1 MNHDL
6 ITLQPDRPPII
17 TSEIE
22 LIRFY
27 HDTDA
32 KAAVEQMIAGTYVLV
47 EELYSNGLEILAEL
61 KRTLLVYYTDKK
73 FQGQRDF
80 RSAFREASHRL
91 LVEVKGHKLLVKKAP
106 MIGWLKVLYP
116 EIADFYVSF
125 PEIQGM
131 NSAWQWYQ
139 KGIEVKTLGITLHPF
154 YGTYFPTRFDH
165 LTLFDK
171 WLKKYVGSKEKAI
184 EIGVGSGIL
193 SFQLIQNG
201 FKSIFASDTNKN
213 AIIGVAQECKRLGYE
228 ENITLN
234 HGDLF
239 ENCDVK
245 ADVIVFNPPW
255 LLAKHT
261 LEEGFD
267 KAIYYEKELFPRFFE
282 QALKHLTP
290 EGKLVLL
297 FSNLAQ
303 VIDEK
308 SSHPII
314 EELRNNNRFRKE
326 LHLRRDVSAS
336 SKKTKRTD
344 SRENEKV
351 ELWVLAPKE
360 KEALS

>member
-1 MNHDL
+1 MNQDL
-6 ITLQPDRPPII
+6 VSLNPDRPAII

-22 LIRFY
+22 AISFY
-27 HDTDA
+27 RNTDV
-32 KAAVEQMIAGTYVLV
+32 KAAVQQMIAGTYVVV
-47 EELYSNGLEILAEL
+47 EEYYSNGLDVLVEL
-61 KRTLLVYYTDKK
+61 KRHLLGTYKEK
-73 FQGQRDF
+73 SFQGQRDY

-91 LVEVKGHKLLVKKAP
+91 LLEVKDNKLRAKKSP
-106 MIGWLKVLYP
+106 DIGWLKVLYP
-116 EIADFYVSF
+116 EISEFYVSF
-125 PEIQGM
+125 PDVQGM

-165 LTLFDK
+165 LLLFDK
-171 WLKKYVGSKEKAI
+171 WLKKYTGSKEKAI

-201 FKSIFASDTNKN
+201 FENIFATDTNKN
-213 AIIGVAQECKRLGYE
+213 AIIGVVQESKRLGYE
-228 ENITLN
+228 EKITLN

-261 LEEGFD
+261 LEEGLD
-267 KAIYYEKELFPRFFE
+267 KAIYYEEDLFPRFFE
-282 QALKHLTP
+282 QAQKHLSP
-290 EGKLVLL
+290 EGKIVLL

-303 VIDEK
+303 VVDEG
-308 SSHPII
+308 SPHPII
-314 EELRNNNRFRKE
+314 EELRNNHRFRKE

-344 SRENEKV
+344 EREHEKV
-351 ELWVLAPKE
+351 ELWVLAVT
-360 KEALS
+360 

>member
-1 MNHDL
+1 MKHDFSS
-6 ITLQPDRPPII
+6 LQPDKPPII

-27 HDTDA
+27 HDTNV

-47 EELYSNGLEILAEL
+47 EEYFSDGLGILAEL
-61 KRTLLVYYTDKK
+61 KRTLLGYYTDTK

-80 RSAFREASHRL
+80 RSTFREVSHRL

-106 MIGWLKVLYP
+106 KIGWLEVLYP
-116 EIADFYVSF
+116 EISEFYISF
-125 PEIQGM
+125 PEAQGM

-154 YGTYFPTRFDH
+154 YGTYFPTRFEH
-165 LTLFDK
+165 LTLFDR

-201 FKSIFASDTNKN
+201 FKTIFASDTNKN

-261 LEEGFD
+261 LEEGLD
-267 KAIYYEKELFPRFFE
+267 KAIYYEEELFPRFFE
-282 QALKHLTP
+282 QAQKHLTCN
-290 EGKLVLL
+290 GKIVLL

-303 VIDEK
+303 VIDEQ
-308 SSHPII
+308 SLHPII
-314 EELRNNNRFRKE
+314 EELRNNHRFRKE

-344 SRENEKV
+344 SREHEKV
-351 ELWVLAPKE
+351 ELWVLSQRIKE
-360 KEALS
+360 KSD

>member
-1 MNHDL
+1 MNHDFL
-6 ITLQPDRPPII
+6 SLQPDRPPII

-22 LIRFY
+22 VIRFY
-27 HDTDA
+27 HDTDV
-32 KAAVEQMIAGTYVLV
+32 KAAAQQMIAGTYILV
-47 EELYSNGLEILAEL
+47 EEFYSNGLEILAEL
-61 KRTLLVYYTDKK
+61 KRTLLNYYSDKK
-73 FQGQRDF
+73 FQGQRDY
-80 RSAFREASHRL
+80 RSAFRKASHLL
-91 LVEVKGHKLLVKKAP
+91 LVEVQEHKLLVEKAP
-106 MIGWLKVLYP
+106 QIGWLKLLYP
-116 EIADFYVSF
+116 EISEFYISF

-131 NSAWQWYQ
+131 NSAWQWYK

-171 WLKKYVGSKEKAI
+171 WLKKYVGSKERAI
-184 EIGVGSGIL
+184 EIGIGSGIL

-201 FKSIFASDTNKN
+201 FETIFATDTNKN
-213 AIIGVAQECKRLGYE
+213 AIIGVAHECKRLGYDE
-228 ENITLN
+228 KITLN

-239 ENCDVK
+239 ENCNVK

-255 LLAKHT
+255 LLAKHA

-282 QALKHLTP
+282 QAQKHLAP

-308 SSHPII
+308 SAHPII
-314 EELRNNNRFRKE
+314 EELRTNDRFRKE
-326 LHLRRDVSAS
+326 LHLRRDVIAS

-344 SRENEKV
+344 ARENEKV
-351 ELWVLAPKE
+351 ELWVLTQKQAV
-360 KEALS
+360 S